1 MFYWIILHKSGSE
14 LLRQFYKTQ
23 ELSPVR
29 NDWCLQIYKDLNDC
43 NIHLT
48 ESEITNMK
56 KSKFKNLLIKGVNQL
71 SSQYLLELKEK
82 HSKSDGLSANNS
94 PQSYLTSNGMTTQEK
109 QLLFQFRTRTYPC
122 KTNFR
127 TFHGDDLSCSI
138 CQEEDN
144 SEHLLHCSRITAGI
158 DTSGVSYRDIF
169 GSLSKQI
176 KIVKILK
183 KIDINRKK
191 ILSTSNM
198 DGGLVHPQ

>member
-1 MFYWIILHKSGSE
+1 MK
-14 LLRQFYKTQ
+14 LLTWRRAN
-23 ELSPVR
+23 S
-29 NDWCLQIYKDLNDC
+29 
-43 NIHLT
+43 
-48 ESEITNMK
+48 
-56 KSKFKNLLIKGVNQL
+56 NQL
-71 SSQYLLELKEK
+71 SSQYLIKLKEK

-94 PQSYLTSNGMTTQEK
+94 TQSYLISNAMTTLEK

-122 KTNFR
+122 KTNYR

-198 DGGLVHPQ
+198 DGGLVHPQWCLVYATYVYMIMDINI